1 VSNAPINWEADYVRF
16 AYRTQ
21 SSDLFHR
28 HFQVRLDIVSIR
40 RVSAG
45 SFGGR
50 LRRENISATWR
61 SLSASRDMKIGWHW
75 ILRAVIEFD
84 TAVETLV
91 QYLEGEVALWSDC
104 FELRA

>member
-1 VSNAPINWEADYVRF
+1 
-16 AYRTQ
+16 
-21 SSDLFHR
+21 
-28 HFQVRLDIVSIR
+28 
-40 RVSAG
+40 
-45 SFGGR
+45 
-50 LRRENISATWR
+50 
-61 SLSASRDMKIGWHW
+61 MKIGWHW